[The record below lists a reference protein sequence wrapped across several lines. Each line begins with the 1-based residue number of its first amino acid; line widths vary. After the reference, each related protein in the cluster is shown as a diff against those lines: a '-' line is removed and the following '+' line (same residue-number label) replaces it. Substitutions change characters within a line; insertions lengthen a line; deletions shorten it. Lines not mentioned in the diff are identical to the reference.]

1 MTLLGDR
8 QEGWACLKSSLL
20 LSQRQEE
27 SEGHTG
33 GVIRCAPSAFQGL
46 LLLQPRNVLK
56 HLADF
61 MDMAGYRR
69 LTALGLVV
77 LLATVG
83 LISLALV
90 LVPAGAATLWVL
102 ALGGIV
108 LAGLLLLGRA
118 VVRQL
123 LAGEYERQELEIG
136 HECLREAIDALPLGV
151 AIYDQH
157 DRLQLFNKLATELAP
172 YRYGGELIGQ
182 TFESILRRTLERRAI
197 PDALGREEDW
207 LRERL
212 AGRGKLKRPLLRPR
226 SDGRWMHLY
235 EISTPSGCL
244 VMARLDVTELVQKS
258 MALERSNQQLELLSA
273 TDGLTGLANR
283 RQFDQHLYSEWQRSM
298 RSGLPISLLLLD
310 IDHFKLVNDHHGH
323 PSGDQVLR
331 EVALALRETCR
342 DADLCARYGGEEFV
356 VVLPATALDGAVE
369 LAERLRHTIETR
381 PMLAGPLAVHVTASI
396 GVSAYRSQG
405 QASGDW
411 LIKEADLAM
420 YEAKSAGRNTVRQFE
435 QPEPLSVW
443 SLAS

>member
-1 MTLLGDR
+1 
-8 QEGWACLKSSLL
+8 
-20 LSQRQEE
+20 
-27 SEGHTG
+27 
-33 GVIRCAPSAFQGL
+33 
-46 LLLQPRNVLK
+46 LK

-61 MDMAGYRR
+61 MGMAGFRQ
-69 LTALGLVV
+69 LTALGLAV
-77 LLATVG
+77 LLAAVG
-83 LISLALV
+83 LISLAV
-90 LVPAGAATLWVL
+90 AQMPPGAATAWAG
-102 ALGGIV
+102 ALGGV
-108 LAGLLLLGRA
+108 LLAGLLLLGRA

-123 LAGEYERQELEIG
+123 LASEYERQELEMD

-182 TFESILRRTLERRAI
+182 TFEAILRRTLDRGAI

-298 RSGLPISLLLLD
+298 RSHQPISLLLLD
-310 IDHFKLVNDHHGH
+310 IDHFKRYNDHYGH
-323 PSGDQVLR
+323 LAGDACLRQVAGILYDCAQR
-331 EVALALRETCR
+331 TGELV
-342 DADLCARYGGEEFV
+342 ARYGGEEFALL
-356 VVLPATALDGAVE
+356 LPGADGDVAMTVAQRCMDE
-369 LAERLRHTIETR
+369 VAKARIAHADSPVAEFLT
-381 PMLAGPLAVHVTASI
+381 VSI
-396 GVSAYRSQG
+396 GVATVVAVQELVPESLVRCADEALYRVKS
-405 QASGDW
+405 SGRAHY
-411 LIKEADLAM
+411 IVAPCPA
-420 YEAKSAGRNTVRQFE
+420 
-435 QPEPLSVW
+435 
-443 SLAS
+443 

>member
-8 QEGWACLKSSLL
+8 QQGLACLKSFLL

-46 LLLQPRNVLK
+46 LLLQPRNDLK

-90 LVPAGAATLWVL
+90 LVPAGTATLWVL

-182 TFESILRRTLERRAI
+182 TFESILRRTLERGAI

-235 EISTPSGCL
+235 EINTPSGCL

-298 RSGLPISLLLLD
+298 RSSLPISLLLLD
-310 IDHFKLVNDHHGH
+310 IDHFKRYNDQYGHLAGDACLRQVAGILYDCAQRTGELV
-323 PSGDQVLR
+323 
-331 EVALALRETCR
+331 
-342 DADLCARYGGEEFV
+342 ARYGGEEFALL
-356 VVLPATALDGAVE
+356 LPGADGDVAMTVAQRCMDE
-369 LAERLRHTIETR
+369 VAKARIAHADSPVAEYLT
-381 PMLAGPLAVHVTASI
+381 VSI
-396 GVSAYRSQG
+396 GVATVVASQDLVPESLVRCADEALYRVKS
-405 QASGDW
+405 SGR
-411 LIKEADLAM
+411 AHYVVAPCP
-420 YEAKSAGRNTVRQFE
+420 A
-435 QPEPLSVW
+435 
-443 SLAS
+443 

>member
-8 QEGWACLKSSLL
+8 QHVPACLKSILL
-20 LSQRQEE
+20 LSQHQEE

-46 LLLQPRNVLK
+46 LPLHPRTFLK

-61 MDMAGYRR
+61 MGMAGFRR
-69 LTALGLVV
+69 LTALGLAV
-77 LLATVG
+77 LLVAIG
-83 LISLALV
+83 LVSLAAV
-90 LVPAGAATLWVL
+90 LVPAGAATAWVL
-102 ALGGIV
+102 GLGLLLV
-108 LAGLLLLGRA
+108 LGLLLLGRG

-123 LAGEYERQELEIG
+123 LAAEYERQELEIG
-136 HECLREAIDALPLGV
+136 HECMRESIDALPLGV

-157 DRLQLFNKLATELAP
+157 DRLLLFNKLATELAP

-182 TFESILRRTLERRAI
+182 TFEAILRRTLERGAI

-235 EISTPSGCL
+235 EISTSSGCL

-310 IDHFKLVNDHHGH
+310 IDHFKRYNDRYGHLAGDACLRQVAGILYDCAQRTGELV
-323 PSGDQVLR
+323 
-331 EVALALRETCR
+331 
-342 DADLCARYGGEEFV
+342 ARYGGEEFALL
-356 VVLPATALDGAVE
+356 LPGADGDVAMTVAQRCMDE
-369 LAERLRHTIETR
+369 VAKARIIHADSPVADHLT
-381 PMLAGPLAVHVTASI
+381 VSI
-396 GVSAYRSQG
+396 GVATVVATQELVPESLVRCADEALYRVKS
-405 QASGDW
+405 SGRAHY
-411 LIKEADLAM
+411 IVAPCPA
-420 YEAKSAGRNTVRQFE
+420 
-435 QPEPLSVW
+435 
-443 SLAS
+443 

>member
-8 QEGWACLKSSLL
+8 QDGPACLKSFLL

-27 SEGHTG
+27 GEGHTG
-33 GVIRCAPSAFQGL
+33 GVIRCAPSAFRGL
-46 LLLQPRNVLK
+46 LLLQPRSVLK

-61 MDMAGYRR
+61 MDMAGFRR
-69 LTALGLVV
+69 LTALGLAV
-77 LLATVG
+77 LLAAVG
-83 LISLALV
+83 LISLAV
-90 LVPAGAATLWVL
+90 ALVPAGGATASALV
-102 ALGGIV
+102 LGGV
-108 LAGLLLLGRA
+108 LLAGLLLLGRA

-123 LAGEYERQELEIG
+123 LDDEYERQELEIG
-136 HECLREAIDALPLGV
+136 QECLREAIDALPLGV

-182 TFESILRRTLERRAI
+182 TFESILRRTLERGAI
-197 PDALGREEDW
+197 PEARGREEDW
-207 LRERL
+207 LHERL

-310 IDHFKLVNDHHGH
+310 IDHFKRYNDQYGHLAGDACLRQVAGILYDCAQRTGELV
-323 PSGDQVLR
+323 
-331 EVALALRETCR
+331 
-342 DADLCARYGGEEFV
+342 ARYGGEEFALL
-356 VVLPATALDGAVE
+356 LPGADGDVAMTVAQRCMDE
-369 LAERLRHTIETR
+369 VAKARIAHADSPVAEHLT
-381 PMLAGPLAVHVTASI
+381 VSI
-396 GVSAYRSQG
+396 GVATVVASQDLVPESLVRCADEALY
-405 QASGDW
+405 QVKSSGRAHY
-411 LIKEADLAM
+411 IVAPCPA
-420 YEAKSAGRNTVRQFE
+420 
-435 QPEPLSVW
+435 
-443 SLAS
+443 

>member
-8 QEGWACLKSSLL
+8 QGRPACLKFILL
-20 LSQRQEE
+20 LSQHREG

-46 LLLQPRNVLK
+46 LLLQPRNLLK

-61 MDMAGYRR
+61 MDMAGFRR
-69 LTALGLVV
+69 LTALGLAV
-77 LLATVG
+77 LLAAVG
-83 LISLALV
+83 LTALAVALV
-90 LVPAGAATLWVL
+90 PTGTATAWAVG
-102 ALGGIV
+102 LGGAL

-136 HECLREAIDALPLGV
+136 QECLREAIDALPLGV

-182 TFESILRRTLERRAI
+182 TFESILRRTLERGAI
-197 PDALGREEDW
+197 PDARGREEDW

-310 IDHFKLVNDHHGH
+310 IDHFKRYNDQYGHLAGDACLRQVAGILYDCAQRTGELV
-323 PSGDQVLR
+323 
-331 EVALALRETCR
+331 
-342 DADLCARYGGEEFV
+342 ARYGGEEFALL
-356 VVLPATALDGAVE
+356 LPGADGDVAMTVAQRCMDE
-369 LAERLRHTIETR
+369 VAKARIVHADSPVAEHLT
-381 PMLAGPLAVHVTASI
+381 VSI
-396 GVSAYRSQG
+396 GVATVVASQDLVPESLVRCADEALYRVKS
-405 QASGDW
+405 SGRAHY
-411 LIKEADLAM
+411 IVAPCPA
-420 YEAKSAGRNTVRQFE
+420 
-435 QPEPLSVW
+435 
-443 SLAS
+443 

>member
-1 MTLLGDR
+1 
-8 QEGWACLKSSLL
+8 
-20 LSQRQEE
+20 
-27 SEGHTG
+27 
-33 GVIRCAPSAFQGL
+33 
-46 LLLQPRNVLK
+46 
-56 HLADF
+56 
-61 MDMAGYRR
+61 MDMAGFRG
-69 LTALGLVV
+69 LTALGLTV

-83 LISLALV
+83 LIILALAW
-90 LVPAGAATLWVL
+90 VPAGAATLWVL
-102 ALGGIV
+102 ALGGV
-108 LAGLLLLGRA
+108 LLAGLLLLGRA

-136 HECLREAIDALPLGV
+136 QECLREAIDALPLGV

-182 TFESILRRTLERRAI
+182 TFESILRRTLERGAI
-197 PDALGREEDW
+197 SDALGREEDW

-310 IDHFKLVNDHHGH
+310 IDHFKRYNDQYGHLAGDACLRQVAGILYDCAQRTGELV
-323 PSGDQVLR
+323 
-331 EVALALRETCR
+331 
-342 DADLCARYGGEEFV
+342 ARYGGEEFALL
-356 VVLPATALDGAVE
+356 LPGADGDVAMTVAQRCMDE
-369 LAERLRHTIETR
+369 VAKARIQHGDSPVADHLT
-381 PMLAGPLAVHVTASI
+381 VSI
-396 GVSAYRSQG
+396 GVATVVASQDLVPESLVRCADEALYRVKS
-405 QASGDW
+405 SGR
-411 LIKEADLAM
+411 AHYVVAPCP
-420 YEAKSAGRNTVRQFE
+420 A
-435 QPEPLSVW
+435 
-443 SLAS
+443 

>member
-1 MTLLGDR
+1 M
-8 QEGWACLKSSLL
+8 
-20 LSQRQEE
+20 
-27 SEGHTG
+27 
-33 GVIRCAPSAFQGL
+33 
-46 LLLQPRNVLK
+46 K

-310 IDHFKLVNDHHGH
+310 IDHFKRYNDQYGHLAGDACLRQVAGILYDCAQRTGELV
-323 PSGDQVLR
+323 
-331 EVALALRETCR
+331 
-342 DADLCARYGGEEFV
+342 ARYGGEEFALL
-356 VVLPATALDGAVE
+356 LPGADGDVAMTVAQRCMDE
-369 LAERLRHTIETR
+369 VAKARIAHADSPVAEYLT
-381 PMLAGPLAVHVTASI
+381 VSI
-396 GVSAYRSQG
+396 GVATVVASQDLVPESLVRCADEALYRVKS
-405 QASGDW
+405 SGRAHY
-411 LIKEADLAM
+411 IVAPCPA
-420 YEAKSAGRNTVRQFE
+420 
-435 QPEPLSVW
+435 
-443 SLAS
+443 